1 MPNENQRTKIA
12 LFLVMLMILTPLAS
26 GASIDN
32 FSSGSD
38 EVDVLLNDASTYSN
52 NVDGSIDLPV
62 GESIT
67 GASMA
72 VSSDPAIHGAHT
84 RIDIETMPRVWNP
97 NFNGQKTSFS
107 AVEEFQFEDGSTSTP
122 VSLKA
127 EGILTD
133 FEGDMAGF
141 MDGTTPPL
149 QSGVPWEHGSLFG
162 GVVVPANCAS
172 GSDCWGTGLYDND
185 YTDDNNGAAFK
196 EMLLSPTL
204 DLTSSSAVKDPSVY
218 FDSFH
223 QLMTLAT
230 SGPNPLYRY
239 ADCAYVEMRYS
250 PTAFFDPAVS
260 PWEHIDIDI
269 QNSSGISFGS
279 GYYQVGSQGAQS
291 KIDGRCG
298 GVAFNDYALAGTSIS
313 AFNQD
318 GWSNV
323 KIDLS
328 DYGGNYI
335 ELRFVLEYNLSLIH
349 I

>member
-1 MPNENQRTKIA
+1 MLGDTMPNENQRTKIA

-141 MDGTTPPL
+141 MDGTPPPL

-162 GVVVPANCAS
+162 GWWYQRTA
-172 GSDCWGTGLYDND
+172 LL
-185 YTDDNNGAAFK
+185 AAIAGVQGF
-196 EMLLSPTL
+196 MTMITPTTTMVL
-204 DLTSSSAVKDPSVY
+204 HSKKCC
-218 FDSFH
+218 FH
-223 QLMTLAT
+223 QHST
-230 SGPNPLYRY
+230 SPLVR
-239 ADCAYVEMRYS
+239 R
-250 PTAFFDPAVS
+250 
-260 PWEHIDIDI
+260 
-269 QNSSGISFGS
+269 
-279 GYYQVGSQGAQS
+279 
-291 KIDGRCG
+291 
-298 GVAFNDYALAGTSIS
+298 
-313 AFNQD
+313 
-318 GWSNV
+318 
-323 KIDLS
+323 
-328 DYGGNYI
+328 
-335 ELRFVLEYNLSLIH
+335 
-349 I
+349 

>member
-1 MPNENQRTKIA
+1 MLGDTMPNENQRTKIA

-84 RIDIETMPRVWNP
+84 RIDTETMPRVWNP
-97 NFNGQKTSFS
+97 NFNGQTTSFS
-107 AVEEFQFEDGSTSTP
+107 AVEEFQFEDGSTATP

-149 QSGVPWEHGSLFG
+149 QSGAPWEHGSLFG
-162 GVVVPANCAS
+162 
-172 GSDCWGTGLYDND
+172 
-185 YTDDNNGAAFK
+185 
-196 EMLLSPTL
+196 
-204 DLTSSSAVKDPSVY
+204 
-218 FDSFH
+218 
-223 QLMTLAT
+223 
-230 SGPNPLYRY
+230 
-239 ADCAYVEMRYS
+239 
-250 PTAFFDPAVS
+250 
-260 PWEHIDIDI
+260 
-269 QNSSGISFGS
+269 
-279 GYYQVGSQGAQS
+279 
-291 KIDGRCG
+291 
-298 GVAFNDYALAGTSIS
+298 
-313 AFNQD
+313 
-318 GWSNV
+318 
-323 KIDLS
+323 
-328 DYGGNYI
+328 
-335 ELRFVLEYNLSLIH
+335 LSLIH